1 MSKKKR
7 NKLAFEIYFL
17 TKFNIDAVHAIQSEA
32 TQKSH
37 KRSDNSHT
45 RLNYENRKIKLISYV
60 KFDRHEQ
67 LLLKCHL
74 NLKINLRNR
83 RDFFFE

>member
-1 MSKKKR
+1 MDNRKKR
-7 NKLAFEIYFL
+7 NESNMKSVYL

-45 RLNYENRKIKLISYV
+45 RVNYNKR
-60 KFDRHEQ
+60 
-67 LLLKCHL
+67 
-74 NLKINLRNR
+74 
-83 RDFFFE
+83 

>member
-1 MSKKKR
+1 MGFR
-7 NKLAFEIYFL
+7 RYFL
-17 TKFNIDAVHAIQSEA
+17 TRFNIDAVHAIQSEA

-45 RLNYENRKIKLISYV
+45 RLNYKKIKLIFFYV

-67 LLLKCHL
+67 FYFNVIL
-74 NLKINLRNR
+74 I
-83 RDFFFE
+83 